1 MCSFAPLKMDEQTNQ
16 IMNRLYRILLVV
28 LALAGAVGGAQAQTY
43 EQYVEKSF
51 DLLDQNDLVAA
62 GESLKAA
69 MRLEPANPNNYALLM
84 NLGTIQRR
92 QGLLDEALLSYS
104 AALSRYPQHETILEN
119 RAQLYTEMGEIEK
132 ALNDYNALLVLNP
145 DKQDALY
152 ARGILYLDQRDL
164 LRAEEDFDRL
174 LKVNEKS
181 VKARLG
187 FALLEKIRGNYFE
200 SERIFNYLIGERPR
214 DWTLYEE
221 RADLYFRMGKNAR
234 AMADINKVFTES
246 EPTAALYVLRGKI
259 KLAQFEKPS
268 AALDFKKALQLGYD
282 KETIDTLMEM
292 AK

>member
-1 MCSFAPLKMDEQTNQ
+1 MR
-16 IMNRLYRILLVV
+16 NRLYMPL
-28 LALAGAVGGAQAQTY
+28 LALVLVGMGQLTQAQTY

-92 QGLLDEALLSYS
+92 QGLLEEALVSYS
-104 AALSRYPQHETILEN
+104 AALSRHPQQETLLEN
-119 RAQLYTEMGEIEK
+119 RAQLYIEMGEIEK
-132 ALNDYNALLVLNP
+132 ALNDYNALLAINP

-152 ARGILYLDQRDL
+152 ARGVLFLDQRDL

-174 LKVNEKS
+174 LQVNEKS

-187 FALLEKIRGNYFE
+187 FALLEKIRGNFLE
-200 SERIFNYLIGERPR
+200 SERIFNYLISEMPR
-214 DWTLYEE
+214 EWTLYEE

-234 AMADINKVFTES
+234 AMGDINKIFVES
-246 EPTAALYVLRGKI
+246 EPTASLYVLRGKV

-268 AALDFKKALQLGYD
+268 AALDFKKALEMGYD
-282 KETIDTLMEM
+282 KATIDMLMEM

>member
-1 MCSFAPLKMDEQTNQ
+1 MK
-16 IMNRLYRILLVV
+16 NRLLIPL
-28 LALAGAVGGAQAQTY
+28 LALTLGGVAYEAQAQTY

-69 MRLEPANPNNYALLM
+69 MRLEPANPNNYALMM

-92 QGLLDEALLSYS
+92 QGLLEDALLSYN
-104 AALSRYPQHETILEN
+104 AALTRYPQHETILEN

-132 ALNDYNALLVLNP
+132 ALNDYNALLMINP

-152 ARGILYLDQRDL
+152 ARGVLYLDQKDY

-174 LKVNEKS
+174 LEVNEKS
-181 VKARLG
+181 VQARLG
-187 FALLEKIRGNYFE
+187 FAMLEKIRGNFFE
-200 SERIFNYLIGERPR
+200 SERILNYLINEKPR
-214 DWTLYEE
+214 EWRLYEE
-221 RADLYFRMGKNAR
+221 RADLYFRMGKNGR
-234 AMADINKVFTES
+234 AMGDINKVFVES
-246 EPTAALYVLRGKI
+246 EPTASLYVLRGKV

-268 AALDFKKALQLGYD
+268 AALDFKKALQMGYD
-282 KETIDTLMEM
+282 EATIKALLDM

>member
-1 MCSFAPLKMDEQTNQ
+1 MR
-16 IMNRLYRILLVV
+16 NRLYMPL
-28 LALAGAVGGAQAQTY
+28 LALVLVGMGQLTQAQTY

-92 QGLLDEALLSYS
+92 QGLLEEALVSYS
-104 AALSRYPQHETILEN
+104 AALSRHPQQETLLEN
-119 RAQLYTEMGEIEK
+119 RAQLYIEMGESEK
-132 ALNDYNALLVLNP
+132 ALNDYNALLAINP

-152 ARGILYLDQRDL
+152 ARGVLFLDQRDL

-174 LKVNEKS
+174 LQVNEKS

-187 FALLEKIRGNYFE
+187 FALLEKIRGNFLE
-200 SERIFNYLIGERPR
+200 SERIFNYLISEMPR
-214 DWTLYEE
+214 EWTLYEE

-234 AMADINKVFTES
+234 AMGDINKIFVES
-246 EPTAALYVLRGKI
+246 EPTASLYVLRGKV

-268 AALDFKKALQLGYD
+268 AALDFKKALEMGYD
-282 KETIDTLMEM
+282 KATIDMLMEM
-292 AK
+292 AR

>member
-1 MCSFAPLKMDEQTNQ
+1 MR
-16 IMNRLYRILLVV
+16 NRLYMPL
-28 LALAGAVGGAQAQTY
+28 LALVLVGMGQLTQAQTY

-92 QGLLDEALLSYS
+92 QGLLEEALVSYS
-104 AALSRYPQHETILEN
+104 AALSRHPQQETLLEN
-119 RAQLYTEMGEIEK
+119 RAQLYIEMGEIEK
-132 ALNDYNALLVLNP
+132 ALNDYNALLAINP

-152 ARGILYLDQRDL
+152 ARGVLFLDQRDL

-174 LKVNEKS
+174 LQVNEKS

-187 FALLEKIRGNYFE
+187 FALLEKIRGNFLE
-200 SERIFNYLIGERPR
+200 SERIFNYLISEMPR
-214 DWTLYEE
+214 EWTLYEE

-234 AMADINKVFTES
+234 AMGDINKVFVES
-246 EPTAALYVLRGKI
+246 EPTASLYVLRGKV

-268 AALDFKKALQLGYD
+268 AALDFKKALEMGYD
-282 KETIDTLMEM
+282 KATIDMLMEM

>member
-1 MCSFAPLKMDEQTNQ
+1 MMDK
-16 IMNRLYRILLVV
+16 RYWVLVV
-28 LALAGAVGGAQAQTY
+28 LVFMGIRQPMQAQTY
-43 EQYVEKSF
+43 EKYVEKSF

-92 QGLLDEALLSYS
+92 QGLLDEALISYN
-104 AALSRYPQHETILEN
+104 AALSRHPQHETILEN

-132 ALNDYNALLVLNP
+132 ALNDYNALLVINP

-152 ARGILYLDQRDL
+152 ARGILYLDQKDL

-174 LKVNEKS
+174 LQVNEKS
-181 VKARLG
+181 VNARLG
-187 FALLEKIRGNYFE
+187 FAILEKIRGNYFE
-200 SERIFNYLIGERPR
+200 SERIFNYLISEMPR
-214 DWTLYEE
+214 EWRLYEE

-234 AMADINKVFTES
+234 AMGDINKVFVES
-246 EPTAALYVLRGKI
+246 EPTASLYVLRGKV

-268 AALDFKKALQLGYD
+268 AALDFKKALQMGYD
-282 KETIDTLMEM
+282 KATIDTLLEM

>member
-1 MCSFAPLKMDEQTNQ
+1 MR
-16 IMNRLYRILLVV
+16 NRLYMPL
-28 LALAGAVGGAQAQTY
+28 LALVLVGMGQLTQAQTY
-43 EQYVEKSF
+43 EQYVKKSF

-92 QGLLDEALLSYS
+92 QGLLEEALVSYS
-104 AALSRYPQHETILEN
+104 AALSRHPQQETLLEN
-119 RAQLYTEMGEIEK
+119 RAQLYIEMGEIEK
-132 ALNDYNALLVLNP
+132 ALNDYNALLAINP

-152 ARGILYLDQRDL
+152 ARGVLFLDQRDL

-174 LKVNEKS
+174 LQVNEKS

-187 FALLEKIRGNYFE
+187 FALLEKIRGNFLE
-200 SERIFNYLIGERPR
+200 SERIFNYLISEMPR
-214 DWTLYEE
+214 EWTLYEE

-234 AMADINKVFTES
+234 AMGDINKVFVES
-246 EPTAALYVLRGKI
+246 EPTASLYVLRGKV

-268 AALDFKKALQLGYD
+268 AALDFKKALEMGYD
-282 KETIDTLMEM
+282 KATIDMLMEM

>member
-1 MCSFAPLKMDEQTNQ
+1 MMDK
-16 IMNRLYRILLVV
+16 RYWVLVV
-28 LALAGAVGGAQAQTY
+28 LVFMGIRQPMQAQTY

-92 QGLLDEALLSYS
+92 QGLLDEALISYN
-104 AALSRYPQHETILEN
+104 AALSRHPQHETILEN

-132 ALNDYNALLVLNP
+132 ALNDYNALLVINP

-152 ARGILYLDQRDL
+152 ARGILYLDQKDL

-174 LKVNEKS
+174 LQVNEKS
-181 VKARLG
+181 VNARLG
-187 FALLEKIRGNYFE
+187 FAILEKIRGNYFE
-200 SERIFNYLIGERPR
+200 SERIFNYLISEMPR
-214 DWTLYEE
+214 EWRLYEE

-234 AMADINKVFTES
+234 AMGDINKVFVES
-246 EPTAALYVLRGKI
+246 EPTASLYVLRGKV

-268 AALDFKKALQLGYD
+268 AALDFKKALQMGYD
-282 KETIDTLMEM
+282 KATIDTLLEM